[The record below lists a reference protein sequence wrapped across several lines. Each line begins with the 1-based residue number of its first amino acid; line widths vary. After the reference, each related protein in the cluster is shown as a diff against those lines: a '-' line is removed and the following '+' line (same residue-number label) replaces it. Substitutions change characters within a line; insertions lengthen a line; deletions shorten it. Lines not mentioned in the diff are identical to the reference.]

1 MPIECGHRR
10 RGDDV
15 NGGSVE
21 RGPDGDE
28 LEPDEDVTSGM
39 PEGEPELTPMGVD
52 PEADNADAPV
62 EADLPGFPNEG
73 EPDVSG

>member
-1 MPIECGHRR
+1 MLN
-10 RGDDV
+10 GDDA

-21 RGPDGDE
+21 REPDGDE
-28 LEPDEDVTSGM
+28 HEPDEDAVSGM

-52 PEADNADAPV
+52 PDDDEADAPA
-62 EADLPGFPNEG
+62 EAKLPGFPTEG